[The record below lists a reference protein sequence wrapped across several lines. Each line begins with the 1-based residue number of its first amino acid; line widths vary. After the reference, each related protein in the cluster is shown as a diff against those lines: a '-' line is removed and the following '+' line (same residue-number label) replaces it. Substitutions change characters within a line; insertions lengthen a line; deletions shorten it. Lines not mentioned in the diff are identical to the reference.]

1 MLKYAFTWRVFPL
14 PIERATVVETMLRS
28 RTLFQLY
35 SNGIKD
41 FNNLTDPAIVSI
53 GPYVPVFCIE
63 LACWLLEA
71 CWQSYYSP
79 SAAVEWNDE
88 TPGKMDLNSIGL
100 RLEAAI
106 LDEAT
111 NTQAFVATNVADQ
124 VDGTEDSIIVI
135 AFRGSVD
142 AVNAKTDLKYGMVGR
157 QLLTSSCLS
166 HCCASGI
173 FICTSLF
180 QIN

>member
-1 MLKYAFTWRVFPL
+1 
-14 PIERATVVETMLRS
+14 MLRS

-35 SNGIKD
+35 SNGHRD
-41 FNNLTDPAIVSI
+41 YNNLCDPGVVSI
-53 GPYVPVFCIE
+53 GPYVPVFCTE

-79 SAAVEWNDE
+79 TTAVEWNDE

-100 RLEAAI
+100 KLEATI

-111 NTQAFVATNVADQ
+111 NTQAFVATNLADQ
-124 VDGTEDSIIVI
+124 VDGEEDSIIVV

-142 AVNAKTDLKYGMVGR
+142 SVNAKTDLKYSMVR
-157 QLLTSSCLS
+157 Q
-166 HCCASGI
+166 I
-173 FICTSLF
+173 FAPIFGCNFFVPNDDPFRRYLF
-180 QIN
+180 QIS